1 MCAKV
6 VAASLPED
14 GPGEAGPGR
23 AASREVGAARPAVTM
38 PPAATSGGSPSPRGG
53 SSLSETIQR
62 DVEGKIMSGQWAPG
76 DRIPNETE
84 FMAQYGCSRMTVNR
98 VLSRLSERGLIVRRR
113 KAGSFV
119 ASPRHDSAMFLEI
132 RDFAREAAGQGR
144 RYRHEILLRR
154 IEKLP
159 EMRAGSLGLTPGLP
173 VLRVLCLHVLDEQP
187 HAYEDRVISLEKVPV
202 VRDEHFAAV
211 PPGTWLLG
219 HVPWSQARHTIRAVN
234 ADATLAGI
242 LGIAVHE
249 ACLVLNRRTWHQAEF
264 VTDVNITYPGA
275 GYELTGQFSSTT
287 GQVVALDV
295 PHR

>member
-1 MCAKV
+1 MCAKAV
-6 VAASLPED
+6 VTASKGNATHGKASIQAALQPGAEQ
-14 GPGEAGPGR
+14 GPARNGTTSTGEGT
-23 AASREVGAARPAVTM
+23 ASRSGA
-38 PPAATSGGSPSPRGG
+38 

-62 DVEGKIMSGQWAPG
+62 DIEAKIMSGEWAPG
-76 DRIPNETE
+76 NRIPNEVE
-84 FMAQYGCSRMTVNR
+84 FMAQYDCSRMTVNR

-119 ASPRHDSAMFLEI
+119 AAPRHDSAMFLEI
-132 RDFAREAAGQGR
+132 RDFAREAAGRGR

-154 IEKLP
+154 IERLA
-159 EMRAGSLGLTPGLP
+159 ELRAGSLGLSPDLL

-187 HAYEDRVISLEKVPV
+187 HAYEDRVISLDKVPA
-202 VRDEHFAAV
+202 VRDEPFETA

-219 HVPWSQARHTIRAVN
+219 HVPWSEARHTIRAVN

-242 LGIAVHE
+242 LGIETHD
-249 ACLVLNRRTWHQAEF
+249 ACLVLNRRTWHQSEF